1 MLLTAKPE
9 GPYPYAGIPWFST
22 VFGRDAIIT
31 ALFTLWLAPDIARGV
46 LRFLAAHQADAVD
59 AATDA
64 EPGKIVHEMRHGEM
78 ANTGEVPFGR
88 YYGSIDATPLFVLL
102 AARYLE
108 RTGDAGTLR
117 ELWPAVGRA
126 LDWIDRHGD
135 RDGDGFVEYHRQ
147 TEQGLANQGWKDSHD
162 SVMHADGRLARGP
175 IALVEV
181 QAYAYGAYRGGAAI
195 ARALGEEDR
204 AAALDR
210 KADDLRERFEQAFWC
225 ERLGTYAL
233 ALDGDKRPCE
243 VLASN
248 AGHALLTGIA
258 RPDRARSVAARL
270 LGKEGYSGWG
280 IRTLGS
286 GEARFNPMS
295 YHDGSVWPHDNAM
308 VALGFARYGL
318 ADGALRL
325 LTDLAQAAPHFD
337 RAAAAG
343 AVLRLQAARPLRAGR
358 LPGRLLAPGLGRG
371 RPLRPA
377 RGLPGR
383 GLRARGRGGPS
394 RPAAPAR
401 VAGRRRGPRPRARR
415 RVRHA
420 GGGALG
426 RGRGGPGGRAP
437 GRRAGRGRG
446 LSPAVRR
453 GGARAVRPRPPGRPD
468 GSPASR
474 PGRAGARRGPPPR
487 ARGRRRRSP
496 PAPRP
501 GPRPRCSASR
511 RPPARSPPPR
521 GPRCSARS
529 RA

>member
-59 AATDA
+59 AASDA

-78 ANTGEVPFGR
+78 ANTGEVPFKR

-108 RTGDAGTLR
+108 RTGDAR
-117 ELWPAVGRA
+117 HPARA
-126 LDWIDRHGD
+126 LAGGRPRASTGSTVTATATATASSSTTG
-135 RDGDGFVEYHRQ
+135 RPSR
-147 TEQGLANQGWKDSHD
+147 GWPTRAGRTATTWS
-162 SVMHADGRLARGP
+162 SHADGSLAQGP

-308 VALGFARYGL
+308 IALGS
-318 ADGALRL
+318 
-325 LTDLAQAAPHFD
+325 
-337 RAAAAG
+337 
-343 AVLRLQAARPLRAGR
+343 
-358 LPGRLLAPGLGRG
+358 
-371 RPLRPA
+371 RPLRPGR
-377 RGLPGR
+377 RG
-383 GLRARGRGGPS
+383 
-394 RPAAPAR
+394 AAP
-401 VAGRRRGPRPRARR
+401 PHRP
-415 RVRHA
+415 
-420 GGGALG
+420 
-426 RGRGGPGGRAP
+426 GPGGAALRPRSGCRSCSAASGGAAAP
-437 GRRAGRGRG
+437 GRSPTR
-446 LSPAVRR
+446 SPAR
-453 GGARAVRPRPPGRPD
+453 
-468 GSPASR
+468 
-474 PGRAGARRGPPPR
+474 
-487 ARGRRRRSP
+487 
-496 PAPRP
+496 PRP
-501 GPRPRCSASR
+501 GPRPPPSPCSRPAWAWASSPGPGWSGSSGRACPGGWTASR
-511 RPPARSPPPR
+511 SATSRSATGPSRWRWSARARARWSGWPSAGAARGSWSRPEPR
-521 GPRCSARS
+521 GPARRCPGGQAPSPGAPGRVSGIAARTSRSATRPTAASARKAAS
-529 RA
+529 

>member
-46 LRFLAAHQADAVD
+46 LRFLAAHQAHAVD
-59 AATDA
+59 AASDA

-78 ANTGEVPFGR
+78 ANTGEVPFKR

-126 LDWIDRHGD
+126 IDWIGRYGD

-162 SVMHADGRLARGP
+162 SVTHADGRLAQGP

-195 ARALGEEDR
+195 ARSLGEEDR
-204 AAALDR
+204 ARALDG
-210 KADDLRERFEQAFWC
+210 KADDIRDRFEQAFWC

-308 VALGFARYGL
+308 VALGFGRYGL

-337 RAAAAG
+337 RVRLPELFCGFTRRGRSGPVAYPVACSPQAWAAAAPFALLEACLGVGFEPG
-343 AVLRLQAARPLRAGR
+343 AGVVRLVRPR
-358 LPGRLLAPGLGRG
+358 LPGWLDGVEVRDLALGDGSVTLAVERSG
-371 RPLRPA
+371 A
-377 RGLPGR
+377 G
-383 GLRARGRGGPS
+383 AVV
-394 RPAAPAR
+394 R
-401 VAGRRRGPRPRARR
+401 VAE
-415 RVRHA
+415 
-420 GGGALG
+420 
-426 RGRGGPGGRAP
+426 
-437 GRRAGRGRG
+437 
-446 LSPAVRR
+446 RR
-453 GGARAVRPRPPGRPD
+453 GGARVVVEA
-468 GSPASR
+468 
-474 PGRAGARRGPPPR
+474 
-487 ARGRRRRSP
+487 
-496 PAPRP
+496 
-501 GPRPRCSASR
+501 
-511 RPPARSPPPR
+511 
-521 GPRCSARS
+521 
-529 RA
+529 